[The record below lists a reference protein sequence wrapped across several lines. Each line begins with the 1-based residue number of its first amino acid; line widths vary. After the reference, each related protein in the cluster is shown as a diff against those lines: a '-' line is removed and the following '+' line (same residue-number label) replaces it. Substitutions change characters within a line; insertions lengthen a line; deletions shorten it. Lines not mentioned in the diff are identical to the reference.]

1 MASSVPSV
9 LDPSLSALYGS
20 SLVPNLSGLDLSGL
34 GGLAANRSF
43 GFAGPQT
50 VQSPN
55 AVEDAVR
62 LACSCGI
69 DGCDCDE
76 AVSEI
81 NGNNSLLNHL
91 QLNFQTQQLSMLVQM
106 LMMLMQNRGLLKP
119 KGQGKKDKE
128 KDKVEKAGGSGGDSH
143 GHSHGASSASS
154 SGGTSS
160 NGEVPAVTRQGKQI
174 GQKIAAQFDQ
184 MVAAAAKDGVKLQ
197 IESGLRTH
205 AEQEKLYQAYL
216 NGTGNLAAKP
226 GTSNHESGE
235 AIDYSNTPG
244 AFDWL
249 KKNAAKFGFHG
260 NVPGEPWHY
269 SLTGN

>member
-1 MASSVPSV
+1 MASPVPAF
-9 LDPSLSALYGS
+9 LDPSLSALYGNTIT
-20 SLVPNLSGLDLSGL
+20 PNLSGLDLSAL
-34 GGLAANRSF
+34 GGGVASNRSF
-43 GFAGPQT
+43 GFGQPG
-50 VQSPN
+50 VHNPN
-55 AVEDAVR
+55 AVEDAMR
-62 LACSCGI
+62 IACACGI
-69 DGCDCDE
+69 EGCDCDE
-76 AVSEI
+76 ALTEI

-91 QLNFQTQQLSMLVQM
+91 QLNFQAQQLSMLVQM
-106 LMMLMQNRGLLKP
+106 LMLLMQNRGLLKP
-119 KGQGKKDKE
+119 KGQGKKDQAAAAVSSTA
-128 KDKVEKAGGSGGDSH
+128 DGH
-143 GHSHGASSASS
+143 GHSHGSAST
-154 SGGTSS
+154 GGASSS
-160 NGEVPAVTRQGKQI
+160 NGEVASVDRQGKKI
-174 GQKIAAQFDQ
+174 GAKIAAQFDQ
-184 MVAAAAKDGVKLQ
+184 MVAAAARDGVQLK

-235 AIDYSNTPG
+235 AVDYANTPG